1 MLIISQIDF
10 SSELHLVVAIWGPM
24 IFETPLGNPNQ
35 GLEWEKRNLRKEVP
49 GERGR
54 AEHLRKEEK

>member
-1 MLIISQIDF
+1 MLIISHIDF

-49 GERGR
+49 VRGE
-54 AEHLRKEEK
+54 EQNI